1 MRLPATTSSFL
12 FLADM
17 ERVTNWPARILS
29 LLLTGS
35 LIFFTIYHAKTG
47 SGSFIAVVI
56 VFLCCLY
63 GGMILRTNKKQISP
77 LLLDL
82 AWGLFYGSAC
92 MFVLFLIFIIMVAI
106 ALKDGF

>member
-1 MRLPATTSSFL
+1 
-12 FLADM
+12 M
-17 ERVTNWPARILS
+17 ERITSWPARILS

-35 LIFFTIYHAKTG
+35 LIFFTIYLAKMG
-47 SGSFIAVVI
+47 SGSFIAVFI
-56 VFLCCLY
+56 IFLCCLY
-63 GGMILRTNKKQISP
+63 GGMILQANKKRISP

-92 MFVLFLIFIIMVAI
+92 MFVLFLTFIIMVAI